1 MLTDN
6 ICRDII
12 VYVGSEIQ
20 GAVEDF
26 ELMQVLLEIIDKKC
40 GKRTRACKTLSTY
53 QVRIQE
59 RFTQN
64 ENIQLIEALDQQIGA
79 LESCVSI
86 LEEQIKHIPK

>member
-20 GAVEDF
+20 GAVEDL

-40 GKRTRACKTLSTY
+40 GKRTRACKTLSAY
-53 QVRIQE
+53 QVQVQE
-59 RFTQN
+59 RFVQN
-64 ENIQLIEALDQQIGA
+64 TNIQLIEELDQQICE
-79 LESCVSI
+79 LESYVSM
-86 LEEQIKHIPK
+86 LEEQVKHIPK